1 VPSGSP
7 GVNQP
12 SGLAH
17 VRRQLMAKLLMQYQF
32 ELSLLRRDQQRA
44 EANLDLET
52 ARVKQ
57 IEIDRLLDGWLRD
70 RCTAVS

>member
-1 VPSGSP
+1 
-7 GVNQP
+7 
-12 SGLAH
+12 
-17 VRRQLMAKLLMQYQF
+17 MAKLLMQYQF